1 MVDERR
7 KSPRIEAQSA
17 ALQINNQL
25 DGSELGTVANLSI
38 GGLLLIS
45 NRELFQDGVLQLSI
59 LALQHEHISGGEIPI
74 GVRVLW
80 SAPARSP
87 NQHWAGLEIID
98 IGPDARS
105 DLARLLDH
113 LQQQSG

>member
-17 ALQINNQL
+17 ALQVNNKL
-25 DGSELGTVANLSI
+25 DGSELGIVGNLST
-38 GGLLLIS
+38 GGLLLIA

-59 LALQHEHISGGEIPI
+59 AALPPELASAEIPI

-80 SAPARSP
+80 SAPANSP
-87 NQHWAGLEIID
+87 DQHWAGLEIID
-98 IGPDARS
+98 IGADASS

-113 LQQQSG
+113 LQRQSS